1 MSLFQTAFNCNFKV
15 DEDVRLRCGI
25 WWVKLNSPAT
35 FSGIVLSCKV
45 IDESSLLKQNCISY
59 SFFTMLNPVSL
70 SCGHSGCKDCIFNLE
85 LVKIQGPRSPL
96 PGMQSIFWW
105 KISETKHYLET
116 NHLALPV
123 KCCNRDCGWEGVYQN
138 AAAHYG
144 QCPKLDIECPNG
156 GCFRTDV
163 RESMDAHAAVCPKR
177 KVPCPECKRPV
188 VWETLPDHQTEDCP
202 NAIMECPLSC
212 GESFPRYV
220 DYKTTYLKTDG
231 EAPQD
236 SDHLSKRSTLQS
248 D

>member
-1 MSLFQTAFNCNFKV
+1 M
-15 DEDVRLRCGI
+15 
-25 WWVKLNSPAT
+25 NSPAT

-70 SCGHSGCKDCIFNLE
+70 SCGHSGCKDCIEE
-85 LVKIQGPRSPL
+85 LVKIQGPRSRCPVCNL
-96 PGMQSIFWW
+96 YFDGKSVKQNITLKQITW
-105 KISETKHYLET
+105 
-116 NHLALPV
+116 ALPV
-123 KCCNRDCGWEGVYQN
+123 KCCNRDCGWEGVYRN

-144 QCPKLDIECPNG
+144 QYSKLDIECPNG

-236 SDHLSKRSTLQS
+236 SDHLS
-248 D
+248 

>member
-1 MSLFQTAFNCNFKV
+1 MSQFQTAFNCNFKV

-70 SCGHSGCKDCIFNLE
+70 SCGHSGCKDCIEE
-85 LVKIQGPRSPL
+85 LVKIQGPRSRCPVCNL
-96 PGMQSIFWW
+96 YFDGKSVKQNITLKQITW
-105 KISETKHYLET
+105 
-116 NHLALPV
+116 ALPV

-220 DYKTTYLKTDG
+220 DYKTTYLKTDE

-236 SDHLSKRSTLQS
+236 SDHLS
-248 D
+248 

>member
-1 MSLFQTAFNCNFKV
+1 MSQFQTAFNCNFKV

-70 SCGHSGCKDCIFNLE
+70 SCGHSGCKDCILE

-105 KISETKHYLET
+105 KISETKHYLEI

-144 QCPKLDIECPNG
+144 QCRKLDIECPNG